1 MNNRE
6 SLAHALQGEAK
17 REYNKRYYE
26 QNADYWVEYRN
37 KHNNALTTGST
48 GTMSGT
54 AGLMPSDGASDV
66 LRKSKGAKTKAEQL
80 ADNFMAY
87 LNEKKSY
94 TDISGAAKKMTQLN
108 NAAKSRSS
116 KFYSDYYKPEN
127 VSIRNAKTRT
137 SRGGS
142 SIYIP
147 GYKAGVQSRIDKANE
162 RLAEEQAKR
171 IRIRDRIASV
181 YKLEW
186 AEAQER
192 AKRLPNRIINSVKNT
207 ISNVASSFVEAI
219 RLGKK

>member
-26 QNADYWVEYRN
+26 EHVNYWPEWREKN
-37 KHNNALTTGST
+37 KNSGGGGGS
-48 GTMSGT
+48 GWNDQHYGSG
-54 AGLMPSDGASDV
+54 
-66 LRKSKGAKTKAEQL
+66 
-80 ADNFMAY
+80 
-87 LNEKKSY
+87 
-94 TDISGAAKKMTQLN
+94 
-108 NAAKSRSS
+108 
-116 KFYSDYYKPEN
+116 
-127 VSIRNAKTRT
+127 
-137 SRGGS
+137 GGS
-142 SIYIP
+142 SFGSKSSKTEGSAKSYYNP
-147 GYKAGVQSRIDKANE
+147 RTERAARSKWYTEYYGPKPVTAGGGKAQSAISE
-162 RLAEEQAKR
+162 RVTEALERVKLTQEKR